1 MPLGVLLNDVPDIVG
16 LPRLLEL
23 PAGHEVLDLP
33 YGADSVLVG
42 ISQAKMGIITKMSH
56 FGKWEMPRFFGLKL
70 RGDGCKLYNKLKGLL
85 LKVAVIRLKMY
96 TSRLYVGDEKCGEW
110 NNVQNSV

>member
-33 YGADSVLVG
+33 YGADGVLVG
-42 ISQAKMGIITKMSH
+42 ISQAKITKTCLI
-56 FGKWEMPRFFGLKL
+56 WEVGNASFFGRKL
-70 RGDGCKLYNKLKGLL
+70 RGDGCKLYNKLKVYF
-85 LKVAVIRLKMY
+85 KR
-96 TSRLYVGDEKCGEW
+96 
-110 NNVQNSV
+110 